1 MIATN
6 KLPAMLSGL
15 KLAIDVYYRDE
26 HAKAVGLL
34 FRDWTDDAPLDIK
47 SVVVNAVLPYE
58 PGNFYKRELP
68 CILALLALF
77 DMTTIDTLIVDGY
90 VYLNDEGKPGLGAHL
105 YETLRQKITVVGVAK
120 TSFHD
125 NARHVVTV
133 TRQSKNPLF
142 VSAVGTRVE
151 VAAENVR
158 RMHGSFR
165 MPTLLKMLDQETRKA

>member
-1 MIATN
+1 MNATN

-58 PGNFYKRELP
+58 PGSFYKRELP

-90 VYLNDEGKPGLGAHL
+90 VYLNDDGKPGLGAHL
-105 YETLRQKITVVGVAK
+105 YEALDQKITVVGVAK

-151 VAAENVR
+151 VAAEHVR
-158 RMHGSFR
+158 RMHGAFR